1 MSVGR
6 KSSTSNVGRRPY
18 VSCRRKSCSAKMPC
32 TSALPNCK
40 PSTTMHWRWSKTWM
54 PAWLPSRS
62 CAGILWSIGSIS
74 LLHRSSR
81 LCGTPQRSGS
91 STVQSLPCTRPLV
104 PISRPTGSGRCRTS
118 KSWMPNIRPFPRRK
132 TGSTPATRKRR
143 SNCVNSAP
151 HNRTWKPSSA
161 RKSAATPYRSRRSNE
176 QHSDGSMCE

>member
-1 MSVGR
+1 MFSLEWGVSYENKGNTQAYSGGL
-6 KSSTSNVGRRPY
+6 SSLPPLLHRQYPRI
-18 VSCRRKSCSAKMPC
+18 CRC
-32 TSALPNCK
+32 
-40 PSTTMHWRWSKTWM
+40 
-54 PAWLPSRS
+54 
-62 CAGILWSIGSIS
+62 IGSTS

-91 STVQSLPCTRPLV
+91 STVQSLPCTRPLA

-161 RKSAATPYRSRRSNE
+161 RRSAATPYRSRRSNE